1 MDLTLAE
8 SLEISTVLDSKAQ
21 YLEWLK
27 QNSPLRIDAS
37 LVAYVDAA
45 GIQLLASFFMTA
57 RHANIDISLVNATNT
72 LTEGITVLALEGLFA
87 E

>member
-37 LVAYVDAA
+37 LVAHVDAA